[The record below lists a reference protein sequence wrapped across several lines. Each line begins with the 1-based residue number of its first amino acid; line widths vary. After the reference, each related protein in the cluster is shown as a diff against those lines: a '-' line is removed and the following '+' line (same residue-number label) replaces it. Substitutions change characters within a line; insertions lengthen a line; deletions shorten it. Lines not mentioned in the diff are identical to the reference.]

1 MIKFFKK
8 IRQRLI
14 SENKFSKYLLYAIGE
29 IILVVIGILI
39 ALSINNW
46 NDKSKENLK
55 EKLVLLEIS
64 NSLLAN
70 LDWFQD
76 VSYKRLE
83 RKTEGISRLT
93 KMIGENEKTVSFDS
107 IIKLFNK
114 SQTDIS
120 IIYDSGPYESLK
132 TYGFEIISNDT
143 LRKLII
149 NSYEVTFPS
158 MRVFGDKTQKIL
170 DPLIEEIKIKIFKKE
185 AVQNEKGVWQ
195 LINTPKDNKIL
206 TNPDFKNLLDLE
218 NQKYNNYIN
227 RLNYVKRRMTNLNKQ
242 IVEELDYLNEK

>member
-1 MIKFFKK
+1 M
-8 IRQRLI
+8 LT
-14 SENKFSKYLLYAIGE
+14 ENKFSKYLIYAIGE

-46 NDKSKENLK
+46 NDKSKERSK
-55 EKLVLLEIS
+55 EKLVLMEIS
-64 NSLLAN
+64 NSLMAN

-76 VSYKRLE
+76 ISDKRLE
-83 RKTEGISRLT
+83 RKTEGISRLI
-93 KMIGENEKTVSFDS
+93 KMIGENEKTVSYDS

-132 TYGFEIISNDT
+132 TYGFEIISNDR

-149 NSYEVTFPS
+149 NNYEVTFPS

-170 DPLIEEIKIKIFKKE
+170 DPLIEEIKIKVFRKE
-185 AVQNEKGVWQ
+185 AIQNEKGVWQ
-195 LINTPKDNKIL
+195 LIDTPKDHKIL
-206 TNPDFKNLLDLE
+206 TNSDFKNILDLE
-218 NQKYNNYIN
+218 NKKYTNYTN
-227 RLNYVKRRMTNLNKQ
+227 RLNYTKRKMTNLNKE
-242 IVEELDYLNEK
+242 IVKELDYLNKK